1 MIAYTDSSTAT
12 AIAKWPADSHM
23 GCAAPPLTFCKELR
37 ATGVLIPAGQICD
50 VYAGPV
56 IRDAGRMNTFLITIK
71 SLDPSDLAYWCFVIV
86 NLF

>member
-1 MIAYTDSSTAT
+1 MMAYTDSSTAT
-12 AIAKWPADSHM
+12 AIAKWPATPTWGARS
-23 GCAAPPLTFCKELR
+23 PLTFCKDLR
-37 ATGVLIPAGQICD
+37 AIGALIPAGQICD
-50 VYAGPV
+50 VYAGPM